1 MATKKS
7 NKLLYILLGSVGI
20 IIIFAIIA
28 RSAGWI
34 GGEKEIEVE
43 FAKAKLAPIIEK
55 VSASGE
61 IQPEVEVKL
70 SPDVA
75 GEIIELNVQEGDS
88 VAKGFLLVKIRPDNF
103 ISALDR
109 TRANLNQQV
118 ANLSQAKAS
127 LQRAEAQFTQADLNF
142 KRQKTLFDQKAI
154 SEADFEVAQANF
166 TSSQKDLEAAK
177 QNVVAS
183 EFIVKSSQATVNEA
197 SENLRLTNV
206 YSPVSGI
213 VSNLLVEQGE
223 RVVGTQ
229 TMAGTQMLTIA
240 DLSKMEVRVDVN
252 ENDIVRLS
260 LGDTTIVDVDAYSSL
275 GKKFKGIVTSIANTA
290 NTKASVDAVTEF
302 KVKIRIL
309 NSSYADLVKEG
320 KKYPFRPGMTASV
333 EILTNAKN
341 NALSVPLSAVTTR
354 EDKLD
359 TLEGGTTKSQELVF
373 INDNGVAKIKVIK
386 TGLSDFQNIEVL
398 EGLKEGDEIISGPY
412 FVVSKEL
419 KEGDKVKTM
428 EFKKPEPKKEEEE
441 E

>member
-7 NKLLYILLGSVGI
+7 NNLLYILLGAVGVI
-20 IIIFAIIA
+20 ILFAIIA

-34 GGEKEIEVE
+34 GGAKETEVE
-43 FAKAKLAPIIEK
+43 FATVKKTPIIEK

-88 VAKGFLLVKIRPDNF
+88 VELGKLLVKIRPDNF

-109 TRANLNQQV
+109 TRANLNQQM
-118 ANLSQAKAS
+118 ANLAQTKAN
-127 LQRAEAQFTQADLNF
+127 LQRAEAQFTRAELEF
-142 KRQKTLFDQKAI
+142 KRQRSLHIQKAI
-154 SEADFEVAQANF
+154 SDSDFEQAQASYI
-166 TSSQKDLEAAK
+166 TAQKDLEAAK

-183 EFIVKSSQATVNEA
+183 EFIVKSSQASVNEA

-206 YSPVSGI
+206 NSPVSGI
-213 VSNLLVEQGE
+213 VSSLKVEKGE

-229 TMAGTQMLTIA
+229 QMAGTEMMTIA

-260 LGDTTIVDVDAYSSL
+260 LGDTTLIDVDAYSAL

-290 NTKASVDAVTEF
+290 NTKASADAVTEF

-309 NSSYADLVKEG
+309 NESYAELVKVG
-320 KKYPFRPGMTASV
+320 NKYPFRPGMTASV
-333 EILTNAKN
+333 EIITNAKN
-341 NALSVPLSAVTTR
+341 DAISVPLAAVTTR
-354 EDKLD
+354 ETEKDSLAGK
-359 TLEGGTTKSQELVF
+359 TAKPKELVF
-373 INDNGVAKIKVIK
+373 VSESGETKIRYVK
-386 TGLSDFQNIEVL
+386 TGISDYENIEIL
-398 EGLKEGDEIISGPY
+398 EGLKEGDEVISGPY
-412 FVVSKEL
+412 FVVSKQL
-419 KEGDKVKTM
+419 KEGDRVK
-428 EFKKPEPKKEEEE
+428 KAEPKKSEDEKDKK
-441 E
+441 

>member
-7 NKLLYILLGSVGI
+7 NKLLYILVGTVGI
-20 IIIFAIIA
+20 ILVFAIIA
-28 RSAGWI
+28 KSAGWV
-34 GGEKEIEVE
+34 GGEKELGVE
-43 FAKAKLAPIIEK
+43 FATVKQAPIVEK

-61 IQPEVEVKL
+61 IQPEIEVKL

-88 VAKGFLLVKIRPDNF
+88 VAQGFLLVKIRPDNF

-109 TRANLNQQV
+109 TRANLNQQI
-118 ANLSQAKAS
+118 ANLSQTRAA

-142 KRQKTLFDQKAI
+142 NRQKTLFNQKAI
-154 SEADFEVAQANF
+154 SEADFEIAQANF
-166 TSSQKDLEAAK
+166 ISSQKDLEAAK
-177 QNVVAS
+177 QNVVAA
-183 EFIVKSSQATVNEA
+183 EFVVKSSQATVNEA

-260 LGDTTIVDVDAYSSL
+260 RGDTTIVDVDAYSSL

-290 NTKASVDAVTEF
+290 NTKASADAVTEF

-309 NSSYADLVKEG
+309 NSSYSELVTEG

-333 EILTNAKN
+333 EILTNSKN
-341 NALSVPLSAVTTR
+341 NAIAIPLSAVTTR
-354 EDKLD
+354 ENKLD
-359 TLEGGTTKSQELVF
+359 TLEGGTTRSQELVF
-373 INDNGVAKIKVIK
+373 INDNGVAKLKVIK

-398 EGLKEGDEIISGPY
+398 EGLIEGEEIISGPY

-419 KEGDKVKTM
+419 KEGDKIKKM
-428 EFKKPEPKKEEEE
+428 DFKKPDIKKQEDQ
-441 E
+441 